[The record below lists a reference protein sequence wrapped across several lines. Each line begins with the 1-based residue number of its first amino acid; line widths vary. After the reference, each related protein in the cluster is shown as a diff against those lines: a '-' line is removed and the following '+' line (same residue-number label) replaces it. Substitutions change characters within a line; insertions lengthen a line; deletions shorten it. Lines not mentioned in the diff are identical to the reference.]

1 MKKRVLMVLMAVMA
15 VFGVCVVAGLRVS
28 ADEAEEPGDEF
39 SYRDHYGDDEPDG
52 ISITGYNG
60 DSAEVIIPEEIDGRV
75 VRAVYMR
82 AFSGCDTVMSV
93 TFPGT
98 VTEIGTEAFK
108 NCTALVSVS
117 LPEGLKRIDM
127 NAFSGCSSLK
137 EIVLPAGL
145 ESLGQTAFAD
155 CDLSS
160 ITIPA
165 GVNFSEGRNRPE
177 FDGNAG
183 LMNIFVDEAN
193 ENYCSVDGLLYS
205 KDKKILF
212 EVPQGR
218 TSVKVP
224 EGTVKIG
231 AAACRGSNATSIAIP
246 DGVISVG
253 DSAFRELK
261 CAADIVLPEGVESVG
276 LFAFADNTVLK
287 KVTVPDSVKS
297 MDSVA
302 FYNSGIT
309 IRCNCDSYAEE
320 YAKSN
325 YMAYELIDLGT
336 VDIGDCTV
344 SLDKTVFAYT
354 GKEIKP
360 TVTLKYGK
368 SVLTEGRDYTVFYS
382 ENVKAGANAMVT
394 VKGAR
399 KYTGTALAGFLI
411 RKVSLR
417 YRAYVQKKNWMPW
430 STALVSGTKASAMA
444 GTTDNLRMET
454 IQMQLAGVSG
464 AIKYRAYV
472 EKMGW
477 TQWATTADTTTY
489 AGTKG
494 MARRVEM
501 IQLTAS
507 GQVAT
512 LYDMYYRAYSEK
524 FGWLGWA
531 KSGEKA
537 GSAGYARKLEAFQVN
552 FVRKGESF
560 KLTSDRTKC
569 FYDKTKD
576 GKNPK

>member
-1 MKKRVLMVLMAVMA
+1 MKKRLMMLLMAFA
-15 VFGVCVVAGLRVS
+15 LVFGGVVVAGLQVS
-28 ADEAEEPGDEF
+28 ADEAEQEAEF
-39 SYRDHYGDDEPDG
+39 TYRDHYGDDEPDG

-60 DSAEVIIPEEIDGRV
+60 DSAEVVIPEEIDGKV

-82 AFSGCDTVMSV
+82 AFSGNETITSV
-93 TFPGT
+93 TFPDT
-98 VTEIGTEAFK
+98 VTEIWTEAFK
-108 NCTALVSVS
+108 NCKSLSSVS

-127 NAFSGCSSLK
+127 NAFAGCGSLK
-137 EIVLPAGL
+137 EVVLPAGL

-165 GVNFSEGRNRPE
+165 EVKFSEGRNRPE

-183 LMNIFVDEAN
+183 LMNIYVDEAN

-224 EGTVKIG
+224 SGTVKIG
-231 AAACRGSNATSIAIP
+231 AAAFRGSNAASITIP
-246 DGVISVG
+246 KGVTSVG
-253 DSAFRELK
+253 DNAFRELK
-261 CAADIVLPEGVESVG
+261 AATEIVLPKGVESIG

-309 IRCNCDSYAEE
+309 IRCTCDSYAEE
-320 YAKSN
+320 FAKSN
-325 YMAYELIDLGT
+325 RVAYELTDLGT
-336 VDIGDCTV
+336 VDIGECTV
-344 SLDKTVFAYT
+344 SLDKIVYAYT

-360 TVTLKYGK
+360 AVTVKYGK
-368 SVLTEGRDYTVFYS
+368 TVLTEGKDYTVTYS
-382 ENVKAGANAMVT
+382 DNVKAGANSMVT
-394 VKGAR
+394 VTGAR
-399 KYTGTALAGFLI
+399 KYAGTVLAGFLI

-430 STALVSGTKASAMA
+430 SVASVSGTKASTMA

-454 IQMQLAGVSG
+454 IQMQLSGVQG
-464 AIKYRAYV
+464 AVKYRAYV

-494 MARRVEM
+494 LSRRVEM
-501 IQLTAS
+501 IQLKST
-507 GQVAT
+507 GEVAT
-512 LYDMYYRAYSEK
+512 LYDMYYRTYCEK
-524 FGWLGWA
+524 FGWLGWV
-531 KSGEKA
+531 KSGEKS
-537 GSAGYARKLEAFQVN
+537 GSAGYARKLEAFQIN
-552 FVRKGESF
+552 FVRKGETFSV
-560 KLTSDRTKC
+560 KSDTTKG
-569 FYDKTKD
+569 FYDVAKD

>member
-1 MKKRVLMVLMAVMA
+1 MKKRLMMVLMAVFA
-15 VFGVCVVAGLRVS
+15 VLGTFAMAGLRVI
-28 ADEAEEPGDEF
+28 ADEAEF
-39 SYRDHYGDDEPDG
+39 TYRDHYGDEEPDG

-60 DSAEVIIPEEIDGRV
+60 DSTEVVIPGEIDGKV

-82 AFSGCDTVMSV
+82 AFSGNETITSV
-93 TFPGT
+93 TFPDT
-98 VTEIGTEAFK
+98 VTEIWTEAFK
-108 NCTALVSVS
+108 NCKSLSSVS
-117 LPEGLKRIDM
+117 LPEGLTRIDM
-127 NAFSGCSSLK
+127 NAFAGCSSLK
-137 EIVLPAGL
+137 EVVLPVGL
-145 ESLGQTAFAD
+145 ETLGQTAFAD

-165 GVNFSEGRNRPE
+165 GVKFSEGRNRPE
-177 FDGNAG
+177 FDGNSG
-183 LMNIFVDEAN
+183 LMNIYVDEAN

-231 AAACRGSNATSIAIP
+231 AAAFRGSNAASITIP
-246 DGVISVG
+246 KGVTSVG
-253 DSAFRELK
+253 DNAFRELK
-261 CAADIVLPEGVESVG
+261 AAEEIVLPEGVESIG

-309 IRCNCDSYAEE
+309 IRCSCDSYAEE
-320 YAKSN
+320 FAKSN
-325 YMAYELIDLGT
+325 YIAYELTDLGT
-336 VDIGDCTV
+336 IDIGECTV
-344 SLDKTVFAYT
+344 SLDRTAFAYT
-354 GKEIKP
+354 GEEIKP
-360 TVTLKYGK
+360 AVTVMYGK
-368 SVLTEGRDYTVFYS
+368 KVLTEGKDYTVSYS
-382 ENVKAGANAMVT
+382 DNVKAGANSMVT

-399 KYTGTALAGFLI
+399 KYAGTVLAGFVI

-417 YRAYVQKKNWMPW
+417 YRAYVQKKNWMSW
-430 STALVSGTKASAMA
+430 SVASVSGTKASPMA

-454 IQMQLAGVSG
+454 IQMQLSGVSG

-477 TQWATTADTTTY
+477 TQWATTADTKTF

-494 MARRVEM
+494 RSRRVEM
-501 IQLTAS
+501 IQLKSS
-507 GQVAT
+507 GEVAT
-512 LYDMYYRAYSEK
+512 LYDMYYRTYCEK
-524 FGWLGWA
+524 FGWLGWV
-531 KSGEKA
+531 KSGEKS
-537 GSAGYARKLEAFQVN
+537 GSAGYARKLEAFQIN
-552 FVRKGESF
+552 FVRKGEKFTVKSE
-560 KLTSDRTKC
+560 TTKG
-569 FYDKTKD
+569 FYDSAKD